1 MSQKEKAQKNLEN
14 CKYLRLWKSSA
25 TLDSTKRTAVRQLPT
40 AKNSKTVRF
49 SPSLTTVL
57 QFFLIICQGHTALR
71 WLVTLPQAQNL
82 RIISGF
88 AVL

>member
-1 MSQKEKAQKNLEN
+1 MEWEISPVWQKQKAQKNLEN

-49 SPSLTTVL
+49 SPSLTTV
-57 QFFLIICQGHTALR
+57 
-71 WLVTLPQAQNL
+71 
-82 RIISGF
+82 
-88 AVL
+88 